1 MPPEAADVSVII
13 PAYRAAGTIARALES
28 VARQTRPPV
37 EVIVV
42 DDGSDDGTFEAAT
55 AMEGRLG
62 DVALTIIR
70 QQNQGAGAARNRALE
85 QARCATVAFLDA
97 DDAWL
102 PEKLERTLP
111 HLEGTD
117 NVLVAHNF
125 IRLEPDGRETIVD
138 SLSRMGRGDAFVS
151 LYRRGYIGTTTV
163 IARKD
168 AVTAAGGFDAGL
180 RTAQDFDLWLAML
193 KAPGTPF
200 VVLPDALARYHV
212 SETGITS
219 HTARRIRCCTEI
231 AVRHFS
237 ALKARPGSALM
248 SLWFRIAALHVEAA
262 RAYGGRG
269 AELALTATWL
279 LFPVRLLAA
288 TGRAL
293 FGAGHSRT
301 HG

>member
-1 MPPEAADVSVII
+1 MPSQAAEVSVII
-13 PAYRAAGTIARALES
+13 PAYRAAGTITRALQS
-28 VARQTRPPV
+28 VARQTRPPA

-42 DDGSDDGTFEAAT
+42 DDGSDDGTRAAAEAC
-55 AMEGRLG
+55 RSLLG
-62 DVALTIIR
+62 DIR
-70 QQNQGAGAARNRALE
+70 LSVLDQENAGAGAARNRALE
-85 QARCATVAFLDA
+85 QARYATVAFLDA
-97 DDAWL
+97 DDEWL

-138 SLSRMGRGDAFVS
+138 SLGRMSLGEPFVS

-168 AVTAAGGFDAGL
+168 AIDDAGGFDAGL

-193 KAPGTPF
+193 ETPGTPF
-200 VVLPDALARYHV
+200 AVLPDALARYHV

-219 HTARRIRCCTEI
+219 HTARRLRCCTEI
-231 AVRHFS
+231 AVRYFS
-237 ALKARPGSALM
+237 ALKARPGSALA
-248 SLWFRIAALHVEAA
+248 SLWFRITALHLEAA
-262 RAYGGRG
+262 RAYGARG
-269 AELALTATWL
+269 AEFALTAIWL
-279 LFPVRLLAA
+279 LFPVRLAAA
-288 TGRAL
+288 TVRAL
-293 FGAGHSRT
+293 FHTYRRRT